1 MRSMNGNK
9 RRVRR
14 SSTSATPSRSWML
27 AGWTATLSN
36 RPSVSTRIWRLRPVI
51 FLPASK
57 PCGSSKAPFLRAL
70 GTLAVDDRRGRA
82 CLPSGLLAYR
92 HIKRVMN
99 ALQCAI
105 PSPQVEIG
113 PYRALRRQVLGQ
125 RLPLAARR
133 QHVENAVQNL
143 AHIDRALAA
152 AVLGGWDHGLDNPPF
167 GVDQITWITKAAAVC
182 CSKAV
187 FRLPHWALPLRKFA
201 NQALNTITTDSS
213 DSRTSWIGS

>member
-1 MRSMNGNK
+1 
-9 RRVRR
+9 
-14 SSTSATPSRSWML
+14 ML
-27 AGWTATLSN
+27 AACTATLSK
-36 RPSVSTRIWRLRPVI
+36 RPSVSTRMWRLRPLI

-57 PCGSSKAPFLRAL
+57 PCGSSATPFLRAL
-70 GTLAVDDRRGRA
+70 GTLAGDDRRGRA
-82 CLPSGLLAYR
+82 CLPSRLLAYR

-99 ALQCAI
+99 ALQRAI

-152 AVLGGWDHGLDNPPF
+152 AVLGGWDHGLDNRPF

-187 FRLPHWALPLRKFA
+187 FRLPHRALPHSQIRE
-201 NQALNTITTDSS
+201 SS
-213 DSRTSWIGS
+213 AQQNHNRFTRFNNFLDWL

>member
-1 MRSMNGNK
+1 
-9 RRVRR
+9 
-14 SSTSATPSRSWML
+14 ML
-27 AGWTATLSN
+27 AACTATLSK
-36 RPSVSTRIWRLRPVI
+36 RPSVSTRMWRLRPLI

-57 PCGSSKAPFLRAL
+57 PCGRARPPFLRAL

-82 CLPSGLLAYR
+82 CLPSRLLAYR

-99 ALQCAI
+99 ALQRAI
-105 PSPQVEIG
+105 PGPQVEIG

-152 AVLGGWDHGLDNPPF
+152 AVLGGGEHGLDNHPF
-167 GVDQITWITKAAAVC
+167 GVNQITWITKTAAVC

-187 FRLPHWALPLRKFA
+187 FRLPHRALPPSQIRESSAQQNHNRFIRLNNFVDRLLGTSPS
-201 NQALNTITTDSS
+201 QAAK
-213 DSRTSWIGS
+213 SRPLENASPPPIA